1 MQEAQILKML
11 TAFDSDLEWFKENLT
26 SLRKNYD
33 QNYVAIENAE
43 VIMHDKNIDNL
54 ITKLKQL
61 GKDPSKIFIQFVS
74 KVKAIF

>member
-1 MQEAQILKML
+1 MQEAQILKIL
-11 TAFDSDLEWFKENLT
+11 TAFDSDLGWFKENLSFLKT
-26 SLRKNYD
+26 KYD
-33 QNYVAIENAE
+33 QNYIAIENAE
-43 VIMHDKNIDNL
+43 VIVHDKNIDNL

>member
-11 TAFDSDLEWFKENLT
+11 TTFDSDLEWFKENLL
-26 SLRKNYD
+26 SLKENYD

-43 VIMHDKNIDNL
+43 VIVHDKNIDNL

-61 GKDPSKIFIQFVS
+61 GKDPSKVFIQFVS